1 MMVAEGGGL
10 RGALDVGSNS
20 VKILVSSS
28 SAELST
34 PVYDDVRICGL
45 GRGLAASGCLEPAA
59 MDRCVAALG
68 ELIEA
73 AREHGVGEIA
83 AVGTMALRSA
93 ANGAEFLARIAADY
107 AVEIQVI
114 PGEEEARL
122 SYLAAS
128 SALGPGEGQRLLLDV
143 GGGSSEF
150 ISGRDDELIGRF
162 SLDMGCIRFSE
173 SHLAAEPPGRDAAQ
187 ALLKDLAGELDPVR
201 LPPRMK
207 ELVGIGG
214 TATSLGTVKLGM
226 ESWEPALIQGL
237 ALSRDEI
244 EAQLLRFAAAT
255 LEERAALPGLHPG
268 RASVITAGTAII
280 LAVMRRIGAENLI
293 LSDRALRHGLWLDR
307 WG

>member
-1 MMVAEGGGL
+1 MAREDARL

-20 VKILVSSS
+20 VKILVA
-28 SAELST
+28 SASDLLST
-34 PVYDDVRICGL
+34 PAYDDVRICGL
-45 GRGLAASGCLEPAA
+45 GRGLAASGRLEPEA
-59 MDRCVAALG
+59 MDRCAAALG
-68 ELIEA
+68 ELIGM
-73 AREHGVGEIA
+73 ARERGAEEIA

-93 ANGAEFLARIAADY
+93 ANGDQFQARIATELG
-107 AVEIQVI
+107 VMIQVI

-128 SALGPGEGQRLLLDV
+128 SALGPGEGERLLLDV

-150 ISGRDDELIGRF
+150 ISGRGGELVGRF

-173 SHLAAEPPGRDAAQ
+173 SRLHADPPGADAAE
-187 ALLKDLAGELDPVR
+187 ALMGDLAEELALAQLPAR
-201 LPPRMK
+201 LG

-226 ESWEPALIQGL
+226 DVWEPSRIQGL
-237 ALSRDEI
+237 TLSRGEVED
-244 EAQLLRFAAAT
+244 LLGRFAAST
-255 LEERAALPGLHPG
+255 MTERAALPGLHPD

-280 LAVMRRIGAENLI
+280 LAVMRRIGAEALI

-307 WG
+307 WA